1 MSDTSKK
8 TPPAKGTKTAP
19 AKIIEHSTSAS
30 PVAVEKPTPVERME
44 IKISE
49 QPAELSKPDP
59 DESVGQSSSV
69 TLAEL
74 PEPVSAKDIEPVI
87 TEVQAEPVSAPAL
100 EKGTTETMTDTAK
113 VTESVKKAATEATN
127 QAQAVFAD
135 INERTKAAVEKSQK
149 LAEEFADFQKGNV
162 EALVT
167 SAKVAAK
174 GLESLGQDAAEL
186 SRKNFEGAQAALKS
200 FAAVKS
206 PTELFKL
213 QGDYAK
219 SSFDSFV
226 AEASKNTEAALKLA
240 GDIFQPLSNR
250 LAVAAEK
257 FKTAA

>member
-1 MSDTSKK
+1 MSDTRKK
-8 TPPAKGTKTAP
+8 TPPAKVTKTAP
-19 AKIIEHSTSAS
+19 AKNIEPSISAS
-30 PVAVEKPTPVERME
+30 PAAAQQSAPVERME
-44 IKISE
+44 TKISE
-49 QPAELSKPDP
+49 QPAALSEPVP
-59 DESVGQSSSV
+59 AESMGPSSSV
-69 TLAEL
+69 P
-74 PEPVSAKDIEPVI
+74 PEPIPAEDIEPII
-87 TEVQAEPVSAPAL
+87 TEVQAEPESAPAL

-149 LAEEFADFQKGNV
+149 IAEEFADFQKGNV
-162 EALVT
+162 EALVA

-174 GLESLGQDAAEL
+174 GIETLGQDAAEL
-186 SRKNFEGAQAALKS
+186 GRKNFEGAQAALKS

-213 QGDYAK
+213 QSDYAK
-219 SSFDSFV
+219 SSFDTFV

>member
-1 MSDTSKK
+1 MSDTRKK
-8 TPPAKGTKTAP
+8 TPPTKATKLVP
-19 AKIIEHSTSAS
+19 AKDIAPSISAS
-30 PVAVEKPTPVERME
+30 PSAAPKSAPVERVE
-44 IKISE
+44 TKISE
-49 QPAELSKPDP
+49 LPAELPKPAP
-59 DESVGQSSSV
+59 AESVGPSSSV
-69 TLAEL
+69 SQAEL
-74 PEPVSAKDIEPVI
+74 PKPIPAEDIEPSITVI
-87 TEVQAEPVSAPAL
+87 QAEPESAPAP

-162 EALVT
+162 EALVA

-174 GLESLGQDAAEL
+174 GIETLGQDAAEL
-186 SRKNFEGAQAALKS
+186 SRKNFEGAQAALKN

-213 QGDYAK
+213 QSDYAK
-219 SSFDSFV
+219 SSFDTFV